1 MGNPVLSLIRVGGWQ
16 YLKVM
21 CSTSA
26 GVSNDLIFQ
35 MSHWCILVVFRAEVL
50 GVKKEYFPPSS
61 D

>member
-1 MGNPVLSLIRVGGWQ
+1 MGNPVLSLLRVGGWQ

-21 CSTSA
+21 CSRSA
-26 GVSNDLIFQ
+26 GVSNDLLFR
-35 MSHWCILVVFRAEVL
+35 MSYWCILVVFRAEVL